1 MCQVLRLSVGWVIR
15 YLPAGLAEMRPGAQM
30 RPEVPLQQPVVP
42 EALVAVRA
50 VVHTAGDA
58 AAVLVRDVR
67 RKDLG

>member
-1 MCQVLRLSVGWVIR
+1 
-15 YLPAGLAEMRPGAQM
+15 MRPGAQM

-50 VVHTAGDA
+50 VVHPAGDA